1 MFENSFILL
10 LWIATTYFVV
20 QVITGFMSVFEETE
34 DQYVYVYWDRII
46 GCCGGYYYCI
56 LSQGWFAMIT
66 EYSSFACALRA
77 VSLVL

>member
-20 QVITGFMSVFEETE
+20 QVIFGFMSVFEETE
-34 DQYVYVYWDRII
+34 DQYVILFWYVFPY
-46 GCCGGYYYCI
+46 CFSSYYCI
-56 LSQGWFAMIT
+56 LSQGWFALNWV
-66 EYSSFACALRA
+66 FACALRA